1 MEVLGLDP
9 MDAVHGNQN
18 SSEETKDILY
28 DVYENATMDGCFLSF
43 DVDKNDSLSID
54 EFDRLLKRLFK
65 DKEGHA
71 HYMDE
76 NKRKS
81 IFDIFDKSGDE
92 LINKNEFLYC
102 WESWIRKV
110 YTHLQSHIHT
120 YSQKV
125 IISNNKTNVREFDG
139 TYFDFRSFAQS
150 LPWW

>member
-1 MEVLGLDP
+1 MSILNRLFPCLKYIERDSGSDDIDSQEENIFDKMASASKRMEVLGDNYRP
-9 MDAVHGNQN
+9 
-18 SSEETKDILY
+18 SEQTRDILY

-43 DVDKNDSLSID
+43 DVDKNESLSID

-76 NKRKS
+76 SKRKS

-92 LINKNEFLYC
+92 LINKNEFSYC

-110 YTHLQSHIHT
+110 CK
-120 YSQKV
+120 YSND
-125 IISNNKTNVREFDG
+125 INST
-139 TYFDFRSFAQS
+139 
-150 LPWW
+150 